1 MLSQIVA
8 VSAINLKSIPQRLG
22 SSLSTV
28 LASAIVVGV
37 LLAFLAMANGFMKT
51 VAGAGADDIAL
62 VMRPGSQSELNSVV
76 SLDQTR
82 IIAQAPQ
89 VARLN
94 GTPLADP
101 EVYVIVNGTK
111 RSSGTDVNVPLRG
124 VSDQAFAVRDNV
136 RLVAGRMFEPGRT
149 ELIVGSGVLREFAGF
164 DLGQEARLGKTVWT
178 VVGVF
183 DAAGSVFESE
193 VWADAQVIQNL
204 YNRGTSYQVDRVRLT
219 SADALDA
226 FNAFLEADPRL
237 KLQAQSERDYLSKQG
252 EALSTVIKR
261 IGWPIAITMALGALA
276 GALNTMYASVAARQ
290 REIGTLRAIGFG
302 GFATF
307 VGTLVE
313 SLILAAAGG
322 LLGAVG
328 AYLLFQDMTTSTLSG
343 SFTQVV
349 FRFEMSPFVV
359 VQGILL
365 AIAVGLLGGIP
376 PALRAARVPVVVAFR
391 AG

>member
-1 MLSQIVA
+1 M
-8 VSAINLKSIPQRLG
+8 
-22 SSLSTV
+22 
-28 LASAIVVGV
+28 
-37 LLAFLAMANGFMKT
+37 
-51 VAGAGADDIAL
+51 
-62 VMRPGSQSELNSVV
+62 V

-89 VARLN
+89 VARRG

-124 VSDQAFAVRDNV
+124 VSDQAFAVRDNI

-164 DLGQEARLGKTVWT
+164 DLGQEVRLGKTVWT
-178 VVGVF
+178 VVGIF
-183 DAAGSVFESE
+183 DAGGTVFESE

-219 SADALDA
+219 SADAIDA

-237 KLQAQSERDYLSKQG
+237 KLQAQSERVYLSRQA
-252 EALSTVIKR
+252 EALSTVIKA

-313 SLILAAAGG
+313 SLILASAGG

-328 AYLLFQDMTTSTLSG
+328 AYLLFQDMTASTLGG

-349 FRFEMSPFVV
+349 FRFEMSPFVA

-391 AG
+391 DG